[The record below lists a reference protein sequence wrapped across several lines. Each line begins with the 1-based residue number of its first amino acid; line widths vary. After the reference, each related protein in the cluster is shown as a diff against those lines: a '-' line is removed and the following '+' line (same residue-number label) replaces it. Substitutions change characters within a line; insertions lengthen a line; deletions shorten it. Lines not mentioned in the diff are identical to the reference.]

1 MRFNNRRMS
10 DTALAFAAG
19 IGIGA
24 LIGLIFAPTSG
35 EEMRESLAGMAS
47 DQIDDVASR
56 GRHFVKNAKK
66 AVQFVAEDFDA
77 ARAEGGRAY
86 REAKNAAS

>member
-1 MRFNNRRMS
+1 MRFNRRRMS

-24 LIGLIFAPTSG
+24 LIGLIFAPSSG
-35 EEMRESLAGMAS
+35 EEMRENLVDAAR
-47 DQIDDVASR
+47 DQINDATSR
-56 GRHFVKNAKK
+56 GRHFVKHAKR
-66 AVQFVAEDFDA
+66 AVESIADDFDTA
-77 ARAEGGRAY
+77 KAEGARAY